1 MLTWGMWLVNTN
13 PPPTHGSTQMSIF
26 AEDYT
31 KDVVIEDTTIT
42 IKKLSLKDQL
52 EASKKFNAGDEGG
65 GSIEL
70 LIKSIVKWDVK
81 GKDGNIIPI
90 DEANIGKIRGEI
102 AVKITEAISDYNSLK
117 AEEVKN

>member
-1 MLTWGMWLVNTN
+1 
-13 PPPTHGSTQMSIF
+13 MSIF

-31 KDVVIEDTTIT
+31 KDVVIEDTTLT

-65 GSIEL
+65 GSVEL

-81 GKDGNIIPI
+81 DSDGKIVPI
-90 DEANIGKIRGEI
+90 DEENIGRIRGEI
-102 AVKITEAISDYNSLK
+102 AVKITEAISEYNSLK
-117 AEEVKN
+117 DAEVKN